1 MTALKPVAGIEKRK
15 IAYINY
21 FQWSIWIK
29 CKIVFVLIGKYY
41 GKHFFLNTYEQITS
55 EPNYVEM
62 QKNEQKKADDVN
74 SKINTQ

>member
-1 MTALKPVAGIEKRK
+1 MQNCFCFDREVLRK
-15 IAYINY
+15 A
-21 FQWSIWIK
+21 
-29 CKIVFVLIGKYY
+29 
-41 GKHFFLNTYEQITS
+41 FFLNTYEQITS